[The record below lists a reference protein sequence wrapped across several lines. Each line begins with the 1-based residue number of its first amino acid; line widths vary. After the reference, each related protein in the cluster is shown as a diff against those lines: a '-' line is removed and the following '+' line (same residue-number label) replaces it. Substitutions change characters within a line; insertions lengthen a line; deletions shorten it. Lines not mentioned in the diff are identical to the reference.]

1 MSAPAEAT
9 AVAPRAAAPG
19 FWTSLPYAQFK
30 RDPYFYVKYD
40 TVVALLALA
49 VVAALVLS
57 GYHAPVFAPWMF
69 VFFVP
74 ALYVMICAHAFAHNA
89 SHGNFPKAINRL
101 MGELCGVLVLSKF
114 ASWEIPHRRHHRYS
128 DDPVRDPH
136 PAHRHFWR
144 YAYDTLVNV
153 EKQLQQEY
161 FDVHGDTPE
170 NRRYEKMRSTWS
182 FLTAVALGVMWFTLF
197 GPGLFAFIY
206 VPTFILSGLFVIHFN
221 WSGHNAHTK
230 DGKIEPTNLDTG
242 WFWIGNRIFFGI
254 YYHGNHHKVARAFNP
269 MKLSI
274 RAAAKPSEARGSTP
288 PAADED

>member
-1 MSAPAEAT
+1 MSSPTDT

-40 TVVALLALA
+40 TAVALLAA
-49 VVAALVLS
+49 CVVAALTFS
-57 GYHAPVFAPWMF
+57 GYQAPVFAPWML

-89 SHGNFPKAINRL
+89 SHGNFPKPINRL
-101 MGELCGVLVLSKF
+101 MGELCGLLVISKF

-136 PAHRHFWR
+136 PAHRRFWR

-153 EKQLQQEY
+153 EKQLQQQY
-161 FDVHGDTPE
+161 FDDHGDTPE
-170 NRRYEKMRSTWS
+170 NRRYEKMRSAWS
-182 FLTAVALGVMWFTLF
+182 FLTGIVVAAMWFTLF

-206 VPTFILSGLFVIHFN
+206 LPTFVLSGLFVIHFN

-242 WFWIGNRIFFGI
+242 WYWIGNRIFFGI
-254 YYHGNHHKVARAFNP
+254 YYHGNHHKMARAFNP
-269 MKLSI
+269 MKMPA
-274 RAAAKPSEARGSTP
+274 RAAGAAAASE
-288 PAADED
+288 D